1 MVSRQSSL
9 KSIADKAGVSITT
22 VHRALTGKK
31 DCSAQMRERILAI
44 AAEEGYEF
52 NYYAASLRRTRLK
65 IAVIMGTHD
74 RDSRFFVDRIADG
87 IQRCID
93 ANSQFNIDY
102 RFLTYTGR
110 DMTSAKAGQIV
121 SDLKKE
127 TFDGV
132 LMHVLKLPD
141 KAIEDLSKALSGD
154 MPVVAVELNPTSRQ
168 DVCTISTDNEVAGRM
183 AGEIVAKLTR
193 SSGKVYIFSQ
203 EMNLSDA
210 NAIEARREIL
220 SRRDD
225 LEVVDIPLPL
235 TGDESVY
242 STIRD
247 YVNQRPA
254 AIYATCAR
262 HTVRVVKALGGIKK
276 VGTVIGS
283 ELFDESREAMHKGII
298 DAVIDKR
305 PGQMGYRAMDMLLA
319 TLIRK
324 VPMERGIAIEPRL
337 VLNANSECT
346 YEG

>member
-1 MVSRQSSL
+1 
-9 KSIADKAGVSITT
+9 
-22 VHRALTGKK
+22 
-31 DCSAQMRERILAI
+31 
-44 AAEEGYEF
+44 
-52 NYYAASLRRTRLK
+52 
-65 IAVIMGTHD
+65 
-74 RDSRFFVDRIADG
+74 
-87 IQRCID
+87 
-93 ANSQFNIDY
+93 
-102 RFLTYTGR
+102 
-110 DMTSAKAGQIV
+110 
-121 SDLKKE
+121 
-127 TFDGV
+127 
-132 LMHVLKLPD
+132 
-141 KAIEDLSKALSGD
+141 
-154 MPVVAVELNPTSRQ
+154 
-168 DVCTISTDNEVAGRM
+168 
-183 AGEIVAKLTR
+183 
-193 SSGKVYIFSQ
+193 
-203 EMNLSDA
+203 MNLSDA

-225 LEVVDIPLPL
+225 LEVVEIPLPL

-283 ELFDESREAMHKGII
+283 ELFDESREALHKGII